1 MSINLTERILGSDAS
16 IAHSSIIKYD
26 FPWQAIEKISD
37 IISSVIDNIGDDF
50 EKISEG
56 VYVFRGITI
65 PSSVKIE
72 GRAVICEGAE
82 LRHGAYLRGEVI
94 IGRGAVV
101 GNSCEIKHSIL
112 YVHACVPHFN
122 YVGNSILSEGAHLGA
137 GAVISN
143 LKINKSSVKVSLN
156 GEKIDTGLRK
166 MGAVVGAHAEVGC
179 GSVLNPGTLIFP
191 NALIYPLSSVRGT
204 VMENSIYKS
213 CSEIVEKSF
222 N

>member
-26 FPWQAIEKISD
+26 FPWQAIEKIPD
-37 IISSVIDNIGDDF
+37 IISSVIDNLGNDF
-50 EKISEG
+50 EKIDEG

-72 GRAVICEGAE
+72 GRAVICAEAE

-94 IGRGAVV
+94 IGSGAVV

-112 YVHACVPHFN
+112 YDHACVPHFN

-166 MGAVVGAHAEVGC
+166 MGAVVGARAEVGC

-191 NALIYPLSSVRGT
+191 NALIYPLSCVRGT
-204 VMENSIYKS
+204 ILEASIYKRDG
-213 CSEIVEKSF
+213 EIIKR
-222 N
+222 NL

>member
-16 IAHSSIIKYD
+16 IAHSEIIKHCL
-26 FPWQAIEKISD
+26 PWQAIGKIPD
-37 IISSVIDNIGDDF
+37 IISSVIDNLGDDF

-112 YVHACVPHFN
+112 YDRACVPHFN

-143 LKINKSSVKVSLN
+143 LKINKSSVKVNLN

-166 MGAVVGAHAEVGC
+166 MGAVIGGHAEVGC

-191 NALIYPLSSVRGT
+191 NALIYPLSCVRGT
-204 VMENSIYKS
+204 IPEASIYKRDG
-213 CSEIVEKSF
+213 EIIKR
-222 N
+222 NL

>member
-1 MSINLTERILGSDAS
+1 M
-16 IAHSSIIKYD
+16 
-26 FPWQAIEKISD
+26 PWQAIEKIPD
-37 IISSVIDNIGDDF
+37 IISSVINDLGDDF
-50 EKISEG
+50 EKIGEG

-65 PSSVKIE
+65 PNSVKIE

-112 YVHACVPHFN
+112 YDRACVPHFN

-143 LKINKSSVKVSLN
+143 LKINKSSVKVSIN

-166 MGAVVGAHAEVGC
+166 MGAVVGGHAEVGC

-191 NALIYPLSSVRGT
+191 NAIIYPLSCVRGT
-204 VMENSIYKS
+204 VMGNSIYKS
-213 CSEIVEKSF
+213 STEIVEKSF

>member
-16 IAHSSIIKYD
+16 IAHSEIIKHRL
-26 FPWQAIEKISD
+26 PWQAIEKIPD
-37 IISSVIDNIGDDF
+37 IISSVIDNLGDDF
-50 EKISEG
+50 EKIGEG

-112 YVHACVPHFN
+112 YDRACVPHFN
-122 YVGNSILSEGAHLGA
+122 YVGNSLLSEGAHLGA

-143 LKINKSSVKVSLN
+143 LKINKSSVKVSIN

-166 MGAVVGAHAEVGC
+166 MGAVVGGHAEIGC

-191 NALIYPLSSVRGT
+191 NALIYPLSCVRGT
-204 VMENSIYKS
+204 IPEASIYKRDG
-213 CSEIVEKSF
+213 EIIKR
-222 N
+222 NL

>member
-16 IAHSSIIKYD
+16 IAHNSIIKYD
-26 FPWQAIEKISD
+26 FPWQAIEKIPD
-37 IISSVIDNIGDDF
+37 IISSVIDNLGNDF
-50 EKISEG
+50 EKIGDG

-112 YVHACVPHFN
+112 YDRACVPHFN

-204 VMENSIYKS
+204 IPEASIYKRDG
-213 CSEIVEKSF
+213 EIIKR
-222 N
+222 NL

>member
-16 IAHSSIIKYD
+16 IAHSEIIKHSL
-26 FPWQAIEKISD
+26 PWQAIEKISD
-37 IISSVIDNIGDDF
+37 IISIVINDLSDDF
-50 EKISEG
+50 EKIGEG

-112 YVHACVPHFN
+112 YDRACVPHFN

-143 LKINKSSVKVSLN
+143 LKINKSSVKVILN

-166 MGAVVGAHAEVGC
+166 MGAVVGGHAEVGC

-191 NALIYPLSSVRGT
+191 NAIIYPLSCVRGT
-204 VMENSIYKS
+204 IPEASIYKRDR
-213 CSEIVEKSF
+213 EIIKR
-222 N
+222 NL

>member
-26 FPWQAIEKISD
+26 FPWKAIEKISD
-37 IISSVIDNIGDDF
+37 IISSVIDNLGNDF
-50 EKISEG
+50 EKIDEG
-56 VYVFRGITI
+56 VYVFRGLKI
-65 PSSVKIE
+65 PNSVKIE

-112 YVHACVPHFN
+112 YDHACVPHFN

-143 LKINKSSVKVSLN
+143 LKINKSSVKVSLY

-204 VMENSIYKS
+204 IPEASIYKRDG
-213 CSEIVEKSF
+213 EIIKR
-222 N
+222 NL

>member
-26 FPWQAIEKISD
+26 FLWQAIEKISD
-37 IISSVIDNIGDDF
+37 IISSVIDNLGSDF
-50 EKISEG
+50 EKIDEG

-112 YVHACVPHFN
+112 YDRACVPHFN

-156 GEKIDTGLRK
+156 SEKIDTGLRK
-166 MGAVVGAHAEVGC
+166 MGAVVGGHAEVGC

-191 NALIYPLSSVRGT
+191 NAIIYPLSCVRGT
-204 VMENSIYKS
+204 IPEASIYKRDG
-213 CSEIVEKSF
+213 EIIKR
-222 N
+222 NL